1 MIEIKYVC
9 SNGEEY
15 NLIGDKMK
23 PTSGYFHSYEW
34 NPNTTERKMGVTVN
48 SFTKDPA
55 VGFTIIGI
63 SIICI
68 GLFLLLL
75 KPMFWICKKLIK
87 LTGLFLRKIKS
98 LFMRKKEG

>member
-1 MIEIKYVC
+1 MILAVYISIWSVIIALFAIVF
-9 SNGEEY
+9 SFVIGGIGG
-15 NLIGDKMK
+15 LI
-23 PTSGYFHSYEW
+23 SGIIAC
-34 NPNTTERKMGVTVN
+34 
-48 SFTKDPA
+48 FTKGPA